1 MADFKNVPID
11 PQKVPDALVAYGLTD
26 LAIYDQSA
34 KERHFTGQYGGK
46 QLRIKL
52 FINSGGRCTV
62 GRFTGEDEEAFKS
75 VAEHICKSCSWGE
88 KPRLEYSL
96 QKQTEDVYKGL
107 VDTLVAKGAEVQERK
122 GEAHAETLKV
132 RGPLGDMLTIKF
144 YSNATLHLQGSHAQL
159 GAWAVDHLQRAMGL
173 DELLAEQRKVYDL
186 PLTVEQVRDELGA
199 RIPNVHGKLADE
211 VRKQF
216 SSAHAMTKVAIPLE
230 DYAVVA
236 FPVLRG
242 LEGFCMQL
250 LTEDCNLHPPQNQK
264 LGEYFEAVVG
274 QPGVFKMKSPAS
286 DGVGISLQR
295 LLSGCYTT
303 WNRQRHRLF
312 HMDGTVE
319 TTRILDGRDEAVAV
333 VEDVFRLIDAG
344 YADYRKNLS

>member
-1 MADFKNVPID
+1 MAEFKNVPID
-11 PQKVPDALVAYGLTD
+11 PQKVPEALVAYGVTD
-26 LAIYDQSA
+26 LAISDSSA
-34 KERHFTGQYGGK
+34 KERHFTGQHAGK
-46 QLRIKL
+46 QLRLKL
-52 FINSGGRCTV
+52 FLNSGGRCTL
-62 GRFTGEDEEAFKS
+62 GRFTGEDEEAFKAA
-75 VAEHICKSCSWGE
+75 AEFICKRCSWGE

-96 QKQTEDVYKGL
+96 QKQAKDVYTGL
-107 VDTLVAKGAEVQERK
+107 VASLEAKGAEVRERK

-132 RGPLGDMLTIKF
+132 RGPSGDLLTIKF
-144 YSNATLHLQGSHAQL
+144 FSNGTLQLQGSHAQL
-159 GAWAVDHLQRAMGL
+159 GAWAVDHLQKAMGL

-186 PLTVEQVRDELGA
+186 PLTVEQVRDELVA

-236 FPVLRG
+236 FPALRG
-242 LEGFCMQL
+242 LEGLCMQL

-264 LGEYFEAVVG
+264 LGEYFEPAVG
-274 QPGVFKMKSPAS
+274 RPGAFKMRSPAS
-286 DGVGISLQR
+286 DSVGIPLQNF
-295 LLSGCYTT
+295 LSACYTT

-319 TTRILDGRDEAVAV
+319 TTRVLDSRDDAVAL
-333 VEDVFRLIDAG
+333 VENVFGLIDAG
-344 YADYRKNLS
+344 YADYRKSLS